1 MSFSSFGLPEKLLQ
15 SIYGAGYSTP
25 TEIQQ
30 KAIPPALEGKDIL
43 GCAPT
48 GTGKTAAF
56 MLPILTHLITN
67 PEQARSGSPRVLVLT
82 PTRELAQQVADSV
95 RLYASYTGITSTAI
109 YGGVSY
115 NNQIRD
121 LKTGVDIVVAT
132 PGRLLDHME
141 QHTINLSRVE
151 VLVLDEADRMYDMGF
166 IKDVRAIASRVS
178 KNRQTLLFSA
188 TMPYEIRKL
197 ISELLR
203 SPVYVEIG
211 SPTSPTDLVAQHFFS
226 VSPTSKMD
234 LLVEML
240 KNEEIET
247 TLVFSRTRHGADR
260 ICKRLQ
266 REGISSSA
274 IHSDRSQSQRQKTLD
289 GFKRRAF
296 QVLVATDLAARG
308 IDVERISC
316 VINYDTPACA
326 EDYIHRIG
334 RTGRAEQKGI
344 AVTFVTNDEVSNV
357 KKIETVTGK
366 RFRLKE
372 YPGYEVPKQVVEVGS
387 EKPAYLQRKA
397 KYYRTPKFA

>member
-1 MSFSSFGLPEKLLQ
+1 MSFSSFGLPEKLLHG
-15 SIYGAGYSTP
+15 IYAAGYSTP

-30 KAIPPALEGKDIL
+30 KSIPSALEGKDIL

-56 MLPILTHLITN
+56 MLPILTHLINN
-67 PEQARSGSPRVLVLT
+67 PQQTRPGYPRVLILA
-82 PTRELAQQVADSV
+82 PTRELAQQVADFV
-95 RLYASYTGITSTAI
+95 RLYASSTRITSTAI

-121 LKTGVDIVVAT
+121 LKSGVDIVVAT

-141 QHTINLSRVE
+141 QHAINLSKVE
-151 VLVLDEADRMYDMGF
+151 ILVLDEADRMYDMGF

-178 KNRQTLLFSA
+178 KSRQTLLFSA

-197 ISELLR
+197 ISELLS
-203 SPVYVEIG
+203 SPVFVEVG
-211 SPTSPTDLVAQHFFS
+211 SSTRPTELVAQHFFS

-240 KNEEIET
+240 RNEEIDT

-274 IHSDRSQSQRQKTLD
+274 IHSDRSQSQRQRTLD
-289 GFKRRAF
+289 GFKRKAF

-308 IDVERISC
+308 IDVEKISC

-344 AVTFVTNDEVSNV
+344 AVTFVTNEESGNV
-357 KKIETVTGK
+357 KKIEMVTGK

-372 YPGYEVPKQVVEVGS
+372 YPGFEVPKQVVES
-387 EKPAYLQRKA
+387 SADKPSYLQRKA
-397 KYYRTPKFA
+397 KYYRTPRFA

>member
-1 MSFSSFGLPEKLLQ
+1 MSFSSFGLPEKLLEG
-15 SIYGAGYSTP
+15 IYSAGYSTP

-30 KAIPPALEGKDIL
+30 KAIPAALEGRDIL

-56 MLPILTHLITN
+56 MLPILTHLMNN
-67 PEQARSGSPRVLVLT
+67 PEKARAGYPRVLVLT

-95 RLYASYTGITSTAI
+95 RMYAWSTGITSTAI

-121 LKTGVDIVVAT
+121 LKNGVDIVVAT

-141 QHTINLSRVE
+141 QHAVNLSKVE

-166 IKDVRAIASRVS
+166 VKDVRAIASRVS
-178 KNRQTLLFSA
+178 HNRQTLLFSA
-188 TMPYEIRKL
+188 TMPNEIRKL

-203 SPVYVEIG
+203 SPVYVEVG
-211 SPTSPTDLVAQHFFS
+211 STTKPVDLVSQHFFS

-234 LLVEML
+234 LLVAMIR
-240 KNEEIET
+240 NEEIDS
-247 TLVFSRTRHGADR
+247 TLVFSRTKHGADR

-274 IHSDRSQSQRQKTLD
+274 IHSDRSQAQRQRTLD

-308 IDVERISC
+308 IDVEKISC

-344 AVTFVTNDEVSNV
+344 AVTFVAGDEVNNV
-357 KKIETVTGK
+357 KKIEVVTGK
-366 RFRLKE
+366 KFRLKE
-372 YPGYEVPKQVVEVGS
+372 YPGFEVPKQVVDQAA
-387 EKPAYLQRKA
+387 EKPQHMQRKA
-397 KYYRTPKFA
+397 KYYRMPKFA

>member
-1 MSFSSFGLPEKLLQ
+1 MSFSSFGLPEKLLHG
-15 SIYGAGYSTP
+15 IYGAGYSIP

-30 KAIPPALEGKDIL
+30 KSIPQALEGRDIL

-56 MLPILTHLITN
+56 MLPILTHLMN
-67 PEQARSGSPRVLVLT
+67 NSEQTRPGYPRVLVLL
-82 PTRELAQQVADSV
+82 PTRELAQQVTDFV
-95 RLYASYTGITSTAI
+95 RLYASSTQITATAI

-132 PGRLLDHME
+132 PGRLLDHMD
-141 QHTINLSRVE
+141 QRTINLSKVE
-151 VLVLDEADRMYDMGF
+151 ILVLDEADRMYDMGF
-166 IKDVRAIASRVS
+166 IKDVRAIASCVS
-178 KNRQTLLFSA
+178 KKRQTLLFSA

-197 ISELLR
+197 ISELLS
-203 SPVYVEIG
+203 SPVFVEVG
-211 SPTSPTDLVAQHFFS
+211 SPTKPTDLVAQHFFS

-234 LLVEML
+234 LLVTML
-240 KNEEIET
+240 RNEEIDT

-274 IHSDRSQSQRQKTLD
+274 IHSDRSQSQRQRTLD

-308 IDVERISC
+308 IDVEKISC
-316 VINYDTPACA
+316 VFNFDTPPCA

-344 AVTFVTNDEVSNV
+344 AVTFVTNDEIAHV
-357 KKIETVTGK
+357 KKIEMVTGK
-366 RFRLKE
+366 KFRLKE
-372 YPGYEVPKQVVEVGS
+372 YPGFEVPKQVVES
-387 EKPAYLQRKA
+387 APEKPSYLQRKA
-397 KYYRTPKFA
+397 KYYKVPKFA